1 MSGSINFTLPEDIED
16 ALTEAGETISDTVTD
31 VTGPIEIP
39 QPAEVADTA
48 AAIDVSDLIDEI
60 ADLPAPEAILDFL
73 SNLDDLNF
81 NRLEDL
87 IDQLPPEYRGP
98 DSTGEVRTGLSS
110 FLQIQVEVGAALT
123 ATARV
128 AQTLGTDSIAM
139 QVRGY
144 DFAIN
149 EFYNDNDSGFSAIKV
164 LPADG
169 GPMIF
174 VIDGLE
180 VGSVADTVAAVDL
193 GGIQTRSAAFQQ
205 MIADAVEAQLTLGR
219 GVQFVG
225 PSLGGA
231 VAQVAA
237 YEAAQALLATGQ
249 PVAQGAVKLIT
260 VDALGG
266 RDAAEAL
273 NGGSLDANAL
283 SLINAL
289 NIRTEGDLISRIGS
303 HIGETVSFQAV
314 DANGSPIAV
323 DAADAHVNVTSLL
336 RTLPDAT
343 LYNAG
348 VRGAPQE
355 VSGFALIANEL
366 GRPIADGYLASGER
380 DDPNA
385 LVPLQVPG
393 EAELL
398 NNNTLYRLD
407 ADSNG
412 TLDLAVLTSQ
422 PVSQAVADLVL

>member
-1 MSGSINFTLPEDIED
+1 MSGSLNFTLPEDIED
-16 ALTEAGETISDTVTD
+16 ALTEAGETIRDSVTD

-48 AAIDVSDLIDEI
+48 AAIDVTDLIDEI
-60 ADLPAPEAILDFL
+60 SRLPAPDAILDFV

-81 NRLEDL
+81 ARLEGL
-87 IDQLPPEYRGP
+87 IDRLPPEYRGP
-98 DSTGEVRTGLSS
+98 DSTGEVRTGLSD
-110 FLQIQVEVGAALT
+110 FLQIQVEVGAALS

-128 AQTLGTDSIAM
+128 VHTLGPDAIAM

-144 DFAIN
+144 DFAVN
-149 EFYNDNDSGFSAIKV
+149 KQYNDNDSGFSAIQV

-180 VGSVADTVAAVDL
+180 VGSIADTVAAVDL
-193 GGIQTRSAAFQQ
+193 GGIQVRSAAFQE
-205 MIADAVEAQLTLGR
+205 MIADAVQAQLALGR
-219 GVQFVG
+219 GIQFVG

-237 YEAAQALLATGQ
+237 HEAAEALLATGQ
-249 PVAQGAVKLIT
+249 PVAPGAVKLIT

-273 NGGSLDANAL
+273 NGGSLDAGAL
-283 SLINAL
+283 SVINAL
-289 NIRTEGDLISRIGS
+289 NIRTQGDLISRIGS
-303 HIGETVSFQAV
+303 HIGESLSFQAV
-314 DANGSPIAV
+314 DANGNPIAV
-323 DAADAHVNVTSLL
+323 TAADAHVNVTSLL

-348 VRGAPQE
+348 VRGAPEE
-355 VSGFALIANEL
+355 VSGFALVANAL

-393 EAELL
+393 TAELV

-407 ADSNG
+407 ADSDG
-412 TLDLAVLTSQ
+412 TLDIAVLTSQ
-422 PVSQAVADLVL
+422 PVPQAVADLVL

>member
-1 MSGSINFTLPEDIED
+1 MSGSLNFNLPEDIED
-16 ALTEAGETISDTVTD
+16 ALTEAGNDVADTVTD
-31 VTGPIEIP
+31 IIDPIEVP
-39 QPAEVADTA
+39 QPADVIDT

-60 ADLPAPEAILDFL
+60 ADLPAPQAVADFFA
-73 SNLDDLNF
+73 NLDDLNF
-81 NRLEDL
+81 ARLEGL
-87 IDQLPPEYRGP
+87 LDQLPPEYRGP
-98 DSTGEVRTGLSS
+98 DSTGEVPTGLSD
-110 FLQIQVEVGAALT
+110 FLQLQVEIGAALT

-128 AQTLGTDSIAM
+128 VHTLGPDAIAM
-139 QVRGY
+139 QVRGF

-149 EFYNDNDSGFSAIKV
+149 EQYNDNESGFSAIRV

-169 GPMIF
+169 GPVVF
-174 VIDGLE
+174 VVDGLE
-180 VGSVADTVAAVDL
+180 VGSIADTVAAVDL
-193 GGIQTRSAAFQQ
+193 GGLQVRSAAFQA
-205 MIADAVEAQLTLGR
+205 MIADAVEAQVTLGR

-237 YEAAQALLATGQ
+237 YEATEAMLAAGVSIA
-249 PVAQGAVKLIT
+249 PGAVRLLT
-260 VDALGG
+260 VDPLGG
-266 RDAAEAL
+266 RDAAEKL
-273 NGGSLDANAL
+273 NGGSLDPNVL
-283 SLINAL
+283 SYINAL
-289 NIRTEGDLISRIGS
+289 NIRTEGDLITRIGS

-314 DANGSPIAV
+314 DANGNPIAV
-323 DAADAHVNVTSLL
+323 TAADAHVNVTSLL

-348 VRGAPQE
+348 VRGAPEE
-355 VSGFALIANEL
+355 VSGFALVANAL
-366 GRPIADGYLASGER
+366 GRTIADGYLASGER

-385 LVPLQVPG
+385 LVELQVPG
-393 EAELL
+393 QAELL

>member
-1 MSGSINFTLPEDIED
+1 MSGSLNFNLPEDIED
-16 ALTEAGETISDTVTD
+16 ALTEAGNDVADTVTD
-31 VTGPIEIP
+31 IIDPIEVP
-39 QPAEVADTA
+39 QPADVIDT

-60 ADLPAPEAILDFL
+60 ADLPAPQAVADFFA
-73 SNLDDLNF
+73 NLDDLNF
-81 NRLEDL
+81 ARLEGL
-87 IDQLPPEYRGP
+87 LDQLPPEYRGP
-98 DSTGEVRTGLSS
+98 DSTGEVPTGLSD
-110 FLQIQVEVGAALT
+110 FLQLQVEIGAALT

-128 AQTLGTDSIAM
+128 VHTLGPDAIAM
-139 QVRGY
+139 QVRGF

-149 EFYNDNDSGFSAIKV
+149 EQYNDNESGFSAIRV

-169 GPMIF
+169 GPVVF
-174 VIDGLE
+174 VVDGLE
-180 VGSVADTVAAVDL
+180 VGSIADTVAAVDL
-193 GGIQTRSAAFQQ
+193 GGLQVRSAAFQA
-205 MIADAVEAQLTLGR
+205 MIADAMEAQVTLGR

-237 YEAAQALLATGQ
+237 YEATEAMLAAGVSIA
-249 PVAQGAVKLIT
+249 PGAVRLLT
-260 VDALGG
+260 VDPLGG
-266 RDAAEAL
+266 RVAAEKL
-273 NGGSLDANAL
+273 NGGSLDPNVL
-283 SLINAL
+283 SYINAL
-289 NIRTEGDLISRIGS
+289 NIRTEGDLITRIGS

-314 DANGSPIAV
+314 DANGNPIAV
-323 DAADAHVNVTSLL
+323 TAADAHVNVTSLL

-348 VRGAPQE
+348 VRGAPEE
-355 VSGFALIANEL
+355 VSGFALVANAL
-366 GRPIADGYLASGER
+366 GRTIADGYLASGER

-385 LVPLQVPG
+385 LVELQVPG
-393 EAELL
+393 QAELL

>member
-1 MSGSINFTLPEDIED
+1 MSGSLNFNLPEDIED
-16 ALTEAGETISDTVTD
+16 ALTEAGNDVADTVTD
-31 VTGPIEIP
+31 IIDPIELP
-39 QPAEVADTA
+39 QPADVIDT

-60 ADLPAPEAILDFL
+60 ADLPAPQAVADFFA
-73 SNLDDLNF
+73 NLDDLNF
-81 NRLEDL
+81 ARLEGL
-87 IDQLPPEYRGP
+87 LDQLPPEYRGP
-98 DSTGEVRTGLSS
+98 DSTGEVPTGLSD
-110 FLQIQVEVGAALT
+110 FLQLQVEIGAALT

-128 AQTLGTDSIAM
+128 VHTLGPDAIAM
-139 QVRGY
+139 QVRGF

-149 EFYNDNDSGFSAIKV
+149 EQYNDNESGFSAIRV

-169 GPMIF
+169 GPVVF

-180 VGSVADTVAAVDL
+180 VGSIADTVAAVDL
-193 GGIQTRSAAFQQ
+193 GGLQVRSAAFQA
-205 MIADAVEAQLTLGR
+205 MIADAVEAQVTLGR

-237 YEAAQALLATGQ
+237 YEATEAMLAAGVSIA
-249 PVAQGAVKLIT
+249 PGAVRLLT
-260 VDALGG
+260 VDPLGG
-266 RDAAEAL
+266 RDAAEKL
-273 NGGSLDANAL
+273 NGGSLDPNVL
-283 SLINAL
+283 SYINAL
-289 NIRTEGDLISRIGS
+289 NIRTEGDLITRIGS

-314 DANGSPIAV
+314 DANGNPIAV
-323 DAADAHVNVTSLL
+323 TAADAHVNVTSLL

-348 VRGAPQE
+348 VRGAPEE
-355 VSGFALIANEL
+355 VSGFALVANAL
-366 GRPIADGYLASGER
+366 GQTIADGYLASGER

-385 LVPLQVPG
+385 LVELQVPG
-393 EAELL
+393 QAELL

>member
-1 MSGSINFTLPEDIED
+1 MSDSITFTPIED
-16 ALTEAGETISDTVTD
+16 ALTEAGEAVSDAVTTI
-31 VTGPIEIP
+31 TGPIEVP
-39 QPAEVADTA
+39 QPAEVIDTA
-48 AAIDVSDLIDEI
+48 AVDVSDLIDDI
-60 ADLPAPEAILDFL
+60 ADLPAPQAVADFIA
-73 SNLDDLNF
+73 NLDDLNF
-81 NRLEDL
+81 ARLEGL
-87 IDQLPPEYRGP
+87 LDQLPPEYRGP
-98 DSTGEVRTGLSS
+98 DATGEVRTGLSD
-110 FLQIQVEVGAALT
+110 FLQIQVEVGAALS

-128 AQTLGTDSIAM
+128 VNTLGPDAIAM

-144 DFAIN
+144 DFAII
-149 EFYNDNDSGFSAIKV
+149 EQYNDNDSGFSAIKV

-169 GPMIF
+169 GPMSF

-193 GGIQTRSAAFQQ
+193 GGLQVRSAAFQA
-205 MIADAVEAQLTLGR
+205 MIADAVEAQATLGR

-237 YEAAQALLATGQ
+237 YEAAEALIAAGVPTAPGTVRL
-249 PVAQGAVKLIT
+249 LT

-273 NGGSLDANAL
+273 NGGTLDPAVLNV
-283 SLINAL
+283 INAL

-303 HIGETVSFQAV
+303 HVGETLSFQAV

-323 DAADAHVNVTSLL
+323 TAADAHVNVVSLL
-336 RTLPDAT
+336 RTLPDPT
-343 LYNAG
+343 LFNAG
-348 VRGAPQE
+348 VRGAPEE
-355 VSGFALIANEL
+355 VSGFALVANAL
-366 GRPIADGYLASGER
+366 GRGIADGYLASGER

-393 EAELL
+393 EAELV

-422 PVSQAVADLVL
+422 PVPQAVADLVL